1 MANPDEKGYSDPGC
15 GKFRM
20 LSLPPVKLRLVRE
33 EGIVK
38 AFDKVRKKYVALTP
52 EEYVRLHFVDW
63 LVEYMNYPLSHIA
76 NEVSLKFNG
85 MSRRADTLVAGRKG
99 EPLVVIEYKNP
110 EVEITQGVFDQIARY
125 NSVINAK
132 YLVVSNG
139 INHYCCVMDCNG
151 GYHFI
156 PRIPDYNEVTLSQS
170 EN

>member
-1 MANPDEKGYSDPGC
+1 MANPDEKGCSDPGC
-15 GKFRM
+15 GKFRR
-20 LSLPPVKLRLVRE
+20 LSLPPVQLRLVRE
-33 EGIVK
+33 DGIVK

-52 EEYVRLHFVDW
+52 EEFVRLHFVDW

>member
-1 MANPDEKGYSDPGC
+1 MANPDEISYADSDC
-15 GKFRM
+15 GKFRR
-20 LSLPPVKLRLVRE
+20 LSLPPVQLRLVRE
-33 EGIVK
+33 DGIVK

-63 LVEYMNYPLSHIA
+63 LIEYMSYPLSHIA

-85 MSRRADTLVAGRKG
+85 MSRRADTLIAGRKG
-99 EPLVVIEYKNP
+99 EPLMIIEYKNP
-110 EVEITQGVFDQIARY
+110 DVEITQDVFDQIARY
-125 NSVINAK
+125 NSVIYAQ

-139 INHYCCVMDCNG
+139 ISHYCCVMDGAG

-156 PRIPDYNEVTLSQS
+156 PRIPDYNEVTLPQS